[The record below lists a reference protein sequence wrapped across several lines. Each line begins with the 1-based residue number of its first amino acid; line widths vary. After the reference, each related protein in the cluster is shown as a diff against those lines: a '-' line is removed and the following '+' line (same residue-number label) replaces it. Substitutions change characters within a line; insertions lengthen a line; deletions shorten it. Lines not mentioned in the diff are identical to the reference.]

1 MTGDNNY
8 NSAASKDLE
17 FTIAKAGS
25 SLVITTDNMDK
36 SYDGQAVSNP
46 DVEKEGTTNTV
57 TFTWY
62 KKDGNRWT
70 ELNEAPVNAGNYK
83 VVAAVQ
89 GDDNYNGTETEKTFE
104 ITKAMPTYTV
114 PEDLI
119 IKQGEVLSTVTL
131 PDGFAWNNSTQPAD
145 DLGTQIFKATFTPA
159 DTTNYQTVEVD
170 IRIEVVP
177 AVSTIN
183 RMPEITAEDKILTVG
198 DTFDPKKDVTA
209 TDKEDG
215 DVTDKIEVI
224 KNNVDTAEAGTYEV
238 TYKVTDSEGASS
250 AKTIAV
256 TVNPKME
263 TLNEIPMITAEDKI
277 LTIGDT
283 FDPKKDVTATDKE
296 DGDVTDK
303 IEVISN
309 NVDTSKAGIYEVIYK
324 VTDSQGASTTK
335 TVIVTVREKINSQI
349 LDKGNDRTGNKTD
362 KLSQSDKI
370 QKAVKT
376 GDTNIVNI
384 VLWSALSFISVIGVL
399 LTILFRRRR
408 H

>member
-1 MTGDNNY
+1 M
-8 NSAASKDLE
+8 
-17 FTIAKAGS
+17 
-25 SLVITTDNMDK
+25 
-36 SYDGQAVSNP
+36 
-46 DVEKEGTTNTV
+46 
-57 TFTWY
+57 
-62 KKDGNRWT
+62 
-70 ELNEAPVNAGNYK
+70 
-83 VVAAVQ
+83 
-89 GDDNYNGTETEKTFE
+89 
-104 ITKAMPTYTV
+104 
-114 PEDLI
+114 
-119 IKQGEVLSTVTL
+119 
-131 PDGFAWNNSTQPAD
+131 
-145 DLGTQIFKATFTPA
+145 
-159 DTTNYQTVEVD
+159 
-170 IRIEVVP
+170 
-177 AVSTIN
+177 
-183 RMPEITAEDKILTVG
+183 ITAEDKILTIG

-209 TDKEDG
+209 SDIEDG
-215 DVTDKIEVI
+215 DLTDEIEVVS
-224 KNNVDTAEAGTYEV
+224 NNVDTTQAGTYEV

-277 LTIGDT
+277 LTVGDT
-283 FDPKKDVTATDKE
+283 FDPKKDVTAMDKE